1 MSQFGGNNW
10 WQGLQGLFGGQQ
22 QAGGGASNT
31 GMMSHGTGANTG
43 YRLIPH
49 PQQTWAGISQGP
61 TGRADPFGGA
71 PQFSTQ
77 YYERVDNRPGQG
89 QAPTYGQTLAGALAR
104 DYQNAEGARQ
114 QELDMYRG
122 LFGNIMNSMQGAGQM
137 VQDARQSGQQ
147 NMQLMQQQ
155 AQQIRGAAGQGQ
167 QAIDEATRQM
177 RAGLGEAR
185 TRFDQGIGTL
195 QTARGTYDA
204 TNRSDTAA
212 EVFGIQSQY
221 KNQLDAISR
230 RDDLTPEQKDMM
242 TGELKQSM
250 RQQSSALAAQADAKA
265 RDTLLALDQNISQMQ
280 ATAAGQMGQFGIGVG
295 QAIGQLGLQ
304 GASMR
309 QQAEEQIG
317 NFYNNMAQYN
327 SSLLQSAQ
335 ANALQYTLN
344 GNQMAAS
351 LINAMPLGP
360 MSIFETLARMVSA
373 ADVRRGQQVSPEMGN
388 LFGRI
393 G

>member
-1 MSQFGGNNW
+1 
-10 WQGLQGLFGGQQ
+10 
-22 QAGGGASNT
+22 
-31 GMMSHGTGANTG
+31 
-43 YRLIPH
+43 
-49 PQQTWAGISQGP
+49 
-61 TGRADPFGGA
+61 
-71 PQFSTQ
+71 
-77 YYERVDNRPGQG
+77 
-89 QAPTYGQTLAGALAR
+89 
-104 DYQNAEGARQ
+104 
-114 QELDMYRG
+114 
-122 LFGNIMNSMQGAGQM
+122 
-137 VQDARQSGQQ
+137 
-147 NMQLMQQQ
+147 
-155 AQQIRGAAGQGQ
+155 
-167 QAIDEATRQM
+167 
-177 RAGLGEAR
+177 
-185 TRFDQGIGTL
+185 
-195 QTARGTYDA
+195 
-204 TNRSDTAA
+204 
-212 EVFGIQSQY
+212 
-221 KNQLDAISR
+221 
-230 RDDLTPEQKDMM
+230 MM

>member
-22 QAGGGASNT
+22 DRRGTDPQA
-31 GMMSHGTGANTG
+31 GMMSHGTGVGTG
-43 YRLIPH
+43 YRLLPH
-49 PQQTWAGISQGP
+49 PQQTWAGIGTGP

-77 YYERVDNRPGQG
+77 YYERVDNRPGQ
-89 QAPTYGQTLAGALAR
+89 ARTPTYGQALAGSLAT
-104 DYQNAEGARQ
+104 DYQNAERARQ

-122 LFGNIMNSMQGAGQM
+122 LFGNIMQSMQGAGQM

-167 QAIDEATRQM
+167 RAIDDATRQM
-177 RAGLGEAR
+177 MAGLGEAR

-195 QTARGTYDA
+195 QQARGTYDA

-212 EVFGIQSQY
+212 EVMGIQQQY
-221 KNQLDAISR
+221 QNQLNQIGR
-230 RDDLTPEQKDMM
+230 RDDLTQEQKDMM
-242 TGELKQSM
+242 SNELKQTM

-265 RDTLLALDQNISQMQ
+265 RDTMLALDQNIGQMQ
-280 ATAAGQMGQFGIGVG
+280 SMAAGQMGQFGIGVG

-304 GASMR
+304 GAAMR

-317 NFYNNMAQYN
+317 NFYNNMAQFN

-335 ANALQYTLN
+335 SNALQYTLN
-344 GNQMAAS
+344 GNQLAAS
-351 LINAMPLGP
+351 LINQMPLGP

-373 ADVRRGQQVSPEMGN
+373 ADVRRGQQVSPEMGA
-388 LFGRI
+388 LFGRV